1 MSEEGGTVPEY
12 VIDIKFVLEGVLTP
26 IIGVIGIFGKI
37 KKICLQCNLIKIRDA
52 PSKKSICRELWHSN
66 CHRTAEAGAEVFISE
81 SCCSDM
87 CV

>member
-37 KKICLQCNLIKIRDA
+37 KKICLPCNLIKIRDEHTLY
-52 PSKKSICRELWHSN
+52 KTYL
-66 CHRTAEAGAEVFISE
+66 
-81 SCCSDM
+81 
-87 CV
+87 